1 MVGKNNWEV
10 QMKRGAN
17 KVKRYT
23 IKRTSVGVV
32 SAVVAAGL
40 IFGQET
46 SVQAD
51 EVTGA
56 ESQTTEVSSE
66 ESTETEESVEEVS
79 PVETSQVEATAEEN
93 GTVSEID
100 AEELS
105 EPVYE
110 QTEIVAEEVAIEAET
125 IVADTEAVQEV
136 AEVSEES
143 LDKTE
148 EEASVQPQMSALA
161 ATANV
166 SNEDTQLP
174 ELISISTD
182 KDVYQAGEDIK
193 VTAIVSENVS
203 LDHVAAMFSRADD
216 SETGPVGFTGT
227 SSQFIQ
233 QSDGTY
239 LVEMIIPTDEK
250 IPSNTYELWNVS
262 MSDSSGNTETV
273 IWNNDPNN
281 LLGLQFNIVARDVD
295 TQLPELISISTDKD
309 VYQAGEDIKVTAIV
323 SENVSLDHVAAMFS
337 RADDSETGP
346 VGFTGTSSQF
356 IQQSDGTYLVEMI
369 IPTDEKIPSNTYEL
383 WNVSMSDS
391 SGNTETLIWNNDP
404 NNLLGLQFDI
414 MFGGSGTTIDPE
426 VPEVEEPETPVE
438 PEVPEV
444 EEPET
449 PVEPEVPEV

>member
-1 MVGKNNWEV
+1 
-10 QMKRGAN
+10 
-17 KVKRYT
+17 T
-23 IKRTSVGVV
+23 IV
-32 SAVVAAGL
+32 
-40 IFGQET
+40 
-46 SVQAD
+46 D
-51 EVTGA
+51 
-56 ESQTTEVSSE
+56 
-66 ESTETEESVEEVS
+66 
-79 PVETSQVEATAEEN
+79 EATPAETAQAETMAEEN
-93 GTVSEID
+93 GAVSETD
-100 AEELS
+100 TDTEESS
-105 EPVYE
+105 EPVYK

-136 AEVSEES
+136 TEVSEES
-143 LDKTE
+143 LAKTE
-148 EEASVQPQMSALA
+148 EEASVQPQVSTFA

-203 LDHVAAMFSRADD
+203 LDYVAAMFSRADD

-239 LVEMIIPTDEK
+239 LVEMIISTDEK
-250 IPSNTYELWNVS
+250 MPSNTYELWNVS

-273 IWNNDPNN
+273 
-281 LLGLQFNIVARDVD
+281 
-295 TQLPELISISTDKD
+295 
-309 VYQAGEDIKVTAIV
+309 
-323 SENVSLDHVAAMFS
+323 
-337 RADDSETGP
+337 
-346 VGFTGTSSQF
+346 
-356 IQQSDGTYLVEMI
+356 
-369 IPTDEKIPSNTYEL
+369 
-383 WNVSMSDS
+383 
-391 SGNTETLIWNNDP
+391 IWNNDP

-438 PEVPEV
+438 PETPEVEEPEIPVEPEVPEVEEPETPVEPGVPEVEEPEAPVEPEVPEV

-449 PVEPEVPEV
+449 PVEPEVPEVEEPETPVEPELPEVEEPETPVKPELPEV

>member
-51 EVTGA
+51 EITAG
-56 ESQTTEVSSE
+56 ESQVTEVSNEELTKTE
-66 ESTETEESVEEVS
+66 ESTIVD
-79 PVETSQVEATAEEN
+79 EATPAETAQAETMAEEN
-93 GTVSEID
+93 GAVSETD
-100 AEELS
+100 TDTEESS
-105 EPVYE
+105 EPVYK

-136 AEVSEES
+136 TEVSEES
-143 LDKTE
+143 LAKTE
-148 EEASVQPQMSALA
+148 EEASVQPQVSTFA

-203 LDHVAAMFSRADD
+203 LDYVAAMFSRADD

-233 QSDGTY
+233 QPDGTY
-239 LVEMIIPTDEK
+239 LVEMIISTDEK
-250 IPSNTYELWNVS
+250 MPSNTYELWNVS

-323 SENVSLDHVAAMFS
+323 SENVSLDYVAAMFS
-337 RADDSETGP
+337 RADDSETG
-346 VGFTGTSSQF
+346 
-356 IQQSDGTYLVEMI
+356 
-369 IPTDEKIPSNTYEL
+369 
-383 WNVSMSDS
+383 
-391 SGNTETLIWNNDP
+391 
-404 NNLLGLQFDI
+404 
-414 MFGGSGTTIDPE
+414 
-426 VPEVEEPETPVE
+426 
-438 PEVPEV
+438 
-444 EEPET
+444 
-449 PVEPEVPEV
+449 